1 MGRRNRCTELRHP
14 GVLCYLLSLLKR
26 LGKLVVQL
34 DELLHGYD
42 LPAPPKSKKV
52 GQLPSLRQFQF
63 FDPTGYPAPNRVTF
77 LAGVNRDFPNWR
89 RHFI

>member
-42 LPAPPKSKKV
+42 LPAPAKEQEGWTTAVFTAVSI
-52 GQLPSLRQFQF
+52 F
-63 FDPTGYPAPNRVTF
+63 
-77 LAGVNRDFPNWR
+77 
-89 RHFI
+89 

>member
-1 MGRRNRCTELRHP
+1 MRRIASEVRDAFAIRMAAAGRRNRCTELRHP

-42 LPAPPKSKKV
+42 LPAPAQEQEGWTTAVFTAVSI
-52 GQLPSLRQFQF
+52 F
-63 FDPTGYPAPNRVTF
+63 
-77 LAGVNRDFPNWR
+77 
-89 RHFI
+89 